1 MKIIDRIHGDYVHQ
15 RRVRVLAEFFAS
27 SLPQDLLVLDV
38 GCGDGL
44 LARAL
49 TRARPDLKIVGVDV
63 LERPDCAIAMTSF
76 DGETLPF
83 DEGEFDVV
91 LMADVLHHTEEPM
104 GLLNEAKRVS
114 KRWIALKDH
123 TRNGFLAGVTLRF
136 MDKVGNS
143 RHGVALPHV
152 YWSKEEWTRA
162 FQELCLTVQ
171 EWTNRVSLYPWP
183 GSLLFTRR
191 LHFCALLEIEN
202 QKMEPEVEE

>member
-1 MKIIDRIHGDYVHQ
+1 
-15 RRVRVLAEFFAS
+15 
-27 SLPQDLLVLDV
+27 
-38 GCGDGL
+38 
-44 LARAL
+44 
-49 TRARPDLKIVGVDV
+49 
-63 LERPDCAIAMTSF
+63 
-76 DGETLPF
+76 
-83 DEGEFDVV
+83 
-91 LMADVLHHTEEPM
+91 MADVLHHTEEPM

-123 TRNGFLAGVTLRF
+123 TRNGFLAGMTLRF

-171 EWTNRVSLYPWP
+171 EWTNKVSLYPWP